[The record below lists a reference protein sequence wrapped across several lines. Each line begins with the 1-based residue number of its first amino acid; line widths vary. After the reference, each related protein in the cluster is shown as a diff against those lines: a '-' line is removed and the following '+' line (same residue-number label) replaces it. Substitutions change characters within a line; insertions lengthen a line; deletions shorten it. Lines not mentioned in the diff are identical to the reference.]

1 MCRPITVAR
10 EIGVEFGDMLIL
22 PMSNLLVMIGIT
34 GLSIVAVSW
43 IATSRNVKDDTLM
56 GLVVAA
62 VLLGPLAIPLAF
74 IPKRRGLRR

>member
-1 MCRPITVAR
+1 M
-10 EIGVEFGDMLIL
+10 FIL
-22 PMSNLLVMIGIT
+22 PLSNLLIMFAIT

-43 IATSRNVKDDTLM
+43 VGMSRNVKDDILM

-74 IPKRRGLRR
+74 IPKRRPPRR